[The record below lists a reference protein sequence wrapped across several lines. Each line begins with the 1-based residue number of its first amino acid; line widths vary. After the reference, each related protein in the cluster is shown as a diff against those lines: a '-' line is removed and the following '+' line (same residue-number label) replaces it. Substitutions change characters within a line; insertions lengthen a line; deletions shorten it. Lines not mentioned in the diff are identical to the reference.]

1 MGTIADKLDY
11 LADTKAAIIDRASML
26 GGITVNDPFR
36 NVADLIYADIVPIG
50 FPNVR
55 KILENDV
62 RPPLPKDNNPG
73 QKHIVFYEVMA
84 GDSDTVTVL
93 LAGLGSEILGFR
105 TSDGATYTYSTNGLG
120 NKTHTYNPAYDYV
133 IAGRRYRWIIL
144 YGDSATSATY
154 SQIFGNRAVWVVVGE
169 AYTTL
174 ALADVN
180 LSNLLILDKLGVGR
194 LRFSHFPTTT
204 KPFNFSPLQYCC
216 PLDLTDTLNAWNG
229 NFYGMACASPLDI
242 VVSESVN
249 GTATTNGLLRTYG
262 RIHVVTDIVNNS
274 LVYPAGWAYNIHLD
288 SHNRF
293 DMIIDFSKT
302 TKAFQS
308 TSTHNGIVHALLK
321 ISPVSNNMTNFTS
334 LDFESWTYLCDNAPT
349 VSAKTMTMGAANQA
363 VCGAANLAK
372 LTAKGWA
379 IA

>member
-11 LADTKAAIIDRASML
+11 LAGTKAAIIDRASML

-36 NVADLIYADIVPIG
+36 NVADLIYSDIVPIG

-93 LAGLGSEILGFR
+93 LTGLGSEILGFR
-105 TSDGATYTYSTNGLG
+105 TSDGATYTYSTSGWG
-120 NKTHTYNPAYDYV
+120 NKTHTYNPAYDFV
-133 IAGRRYRWIIL
+133 ISGRRYRWIIL
-144 YGDSATSATY
+144 YGDSATTATY
-154 SQIFGNRAVWVVVGE
+154 SEIFGNRAVWVVVGE

-180 LSNLLILDKLGVGR
+180 LSNLLILDKLGGGR
-194 LRFSHFPTTT
+194 LRFSHFPTTI
-204 KPFNFSPLQYCC
+204 KPFNYAPLRYCC
-216 PLDLTDTLNAWNG
+216 PLDLTNTQNAWNG
-229 NFYGMACASPLDI
+229 NFYCMACASPLDI
-242 VVSESVN
+242 VASEAVN
-249 GTATTNGLLRTYG
+249 GAATVSGIIRDTG
-262 RIHVVTDIVNNS
+262 RIYAVTDVANNA
-274 LVYPAGWAYNIHLD
+274 LVYPADWAYTIHLG
-288 SHNRF
+288 SQNRF

-302 TKAFQS
+302 TKIFYG
-308 TSTHNGIVHALLK
+308 TTDLNGVVHALLK
-321 ISPVSNNMTNFTS
+321 ISPVSNNMVQFTN
-334 LDFESWTYLCDNAPT
+334 LDLESWTYLCDNAPT
-349 VSAKTMTMGAANQA
+349 VSAKTLTMGAANQA